1 MTAPAAGAAPP
12 RRALCDHGHSWP
24 AEHVIRCKAVHLP
37 LRDGT
42 EVVLRPIRARDKR
55 MLERGMRRL
64 SPQSARLRFLAP
76 KDHLTL
82 AELRYL
88 TEIDYIHHYAVVAVL
103 ADDPDELVGVGRWV
117 RDPARPHSAEV
128 AIAVGDPLQG
138 KGLGTAIGQELAE
151 AASARGITEFTATIL
166 PENVAAQRLFARMSD
181 HVRSRV
187 TPGAYELAADLA
199 P

>member
-1 MTAPAAGAAPP
+1 
-12 RRALCDHGHSWP
+12 LD
-24 AEHVIRCKAVHLP
+24 AVDLR

-55 MLERGMRRL
+55 MLERGMRRM
-64 SPQSARLRFLAP
+64 SPESARLRFLTP

-88 TEIDYIHHYAVVAVL
+88 TEIDYVHHYAVIAVL
-103 ADDPDELVGVGRWV
+103 ADDPEEMVGVGRWV
-117 RDPARPHSAEV
+117 RDPARPHSAEI

-138 KGLGTAIGQELAE
+138 RGLGTAIGQELVD
-151 AASARGITEFTATIL
+151 AAGARGVTEFTATIL
-166 PENVAAQRLFARMSD
+166 PENVAAQRLFARITD
-181 HVRSRV
+181 RIRTHV
-187 TPGAYELAADLA
+187 TPDGYELTADLA